1 MFDSLIHL
9 QDSQTI
15 NRTGLSKGTFDS
27 LIHLQDSQTHPQL
40 SVNTILFD
48 SLIHLQD
55 SQTPNCKN
63 EVLTELNI

>member
-27 LIHLQDSQTHPQL
+27 LIHLQDSQTCPSKYL
-40 SVNTILFD
+40 
-48 SLIHLQD
+48 
-55 SQTPNCKN
+55 
-63 EVLTELNI
+63 